1 MARTY
6 RMKCPACGNVQNLNG
21 SGPCAKCG
29 APLYVEQPAAIAV
42 YRMGNF
48 VGMAN
53 GFGLYLNEQPFGAIG
68 NKESLTIPLPYGE
81 YKLHVVCGMNRKC
94 NDPVFRLSPEDP
106 YVCVKVSMKMGFI
119 QNKFIVD
126 RVDPATMPQD

>member
-29 APLYVEQPAAIAV
+29 APLCVEQPAAISV

-68 NKESLTIPLPYGE
+68 NKESIVIPLPYGE

-106 YVCVKVSMKMGFI
+106 YVCVKVHMKMGFI
-119 QNKFIVD
+119 QNKFIVE

>member
-68 NKESLTIPLPYGE
+68 SYHSMDWFTKIFLCIVMWLGRLEILTGLILLTPGFWRE
-81 YKLHVVCGMNRKC
+81 YIMSRRLGRRKTGYMK
-94 NDPVFRLSPEDP
+94 FR
-106 YVCVKVSMKMGFI
+106 
-119 QNKFIVD
+119 N
-126 RVDPATMPQD
+126 

>member
-6 RMKCPACGNVQNLNG
+6 RMKCPACGNVQNLNA

-29 APLYVEQPAAIAV
+29 APLIVEQPAAIAL

-48 VGMAN
+48 MGAAN
-53 GFGLYLNEQPFGAIG
+53 GFGIYINEQPCGAIG
-68 NKESLTIPLPYGE
+68 NRECIYIPLPYGD
-81 YKLHVVCGMNRKC
+81 YKIHIVCGMNRKC

-106 YVCVKVSMKMGFI
+106 FICAKVHMKVGFI
-119 QNKFIVD
+119 SNTFIVE